1 MDVVRGAGG
10 VLWRRAEPGGELQ
23 VAVIHR
29 PRYDDWTLPKGKLDA
44 SETELEAALREVR
57 EETGYRARPGR
68 QLGHVQYLQT
78 KQGRT
83 RPKIV
88 RYWAM
93 EALDGAFSPGPE
105 VDQLRWL
112 PPSDAEPLLTYD
124 RERDV
129 LARFVRLR
137 G

>member
-1 MDVVRGAGG
+1 MDVVRAAGG
-10 VLWRRAEPGGELQ
+10 VLWRRAQPGGELE

-68 QLGHVQYLQT
+68 HLGDVQYLQT
-78 KQGRT
+78 TQGRT
-83 RPKIV
+83 RPKVV

-93 EALDGAFSPGPE
+93 EALDGAFSPGRE

-112 PPSDAEPLLTYD
+112 PPPDAEPLLTYD

-129 LARFVRLR
+129 LARFERLR